1 MRKYN
6 ESVVSLSVYS
16 DEEVGTDIVVR
27 VALDTEQAIEFARA
41 LDDALG
47 FCEQRDFRVNGRM
60 LAQYLLERN
69 QEVALWK

>member
-6 ESVVSLSVYS
+6 ESVVSLNVYS
-16 DEEVGTDIVVR
+16 DEECGTDIIVR
-27 VALDTEQAIEFARA
+27 VALDTEQAIEFALA
-41 LDDALG
+41 LDELLG

>member
-6 ESVVSLSVYS
+6 ESVVSLNVYS
-16 DEEVGTDIVVR
+16 DEECGTDIIVR

-47 FCEQRDFRVNGRM
+47 FCEQRDFRVNGTM
-60 LAQYLLERN
+60 LAQWFVQRN
-69 QEVALWK
+69 QEIALF

>member
-6 ESVVSLSVYS
+6 ESVVSLNVYS
-16 DEEVGTDIVVR
+16 DEECGTDIIVR

-47 FCEQRDFRVNGRM
+47 FCEQRDFRVNGTM
-60 LAQYLLERN
+60 LAQWFAQRN
-69 QEVALWK
+69 QEIALF

>member
-6 ESVVSLSVYS
+6 QDVVSLNVFS
-16 DEEVGTDIVVR
+16 DDECGTTVVVS
-27 VALDTEQAIEFARA
+27 VALDTEQAIEFAKA

-60 LAQYLLERN
+60 LAQYLVERN
-69 QEVALWK
+69 QEIALF